1 MDDEKVLNPS
11 TGEVFRSTDPVILPQ
26 PYASPADF
34 AAQYPVPLDPT
45 EVITMCEEITMLGA
59 IPEEDYALKQY
70 TWRELSSL
78 AFTSGSTY
86 IGFADGE
93 CPEEYT
99 HDGDNQTITLKN
111 IGAKKTLSDSD
122 IKHSMAVAA
131 ANWHG
136 INKLNSPFPSSE
148 GMPGGSDFG
157 TFQQEVVAGVKEKE
171 IRLAMTLVMNGEDRL
186 LVAGDSVTNTLEF
199 DGFEEWQTNQSVT
212 FHTNNNSASG
222 SFSGVSFDR
231 WLGEA
236 CAKPTHLF
244 GHPATMQE
252 VMSAYFQLG
261 FQGSQVVNVP
271 NGNRIVPGYNF
282 ASQVNTGIGTLT
294 VVADN
299 NFTRT
304 AAGTS
309 LFSADVWAMRMTHN
323 GQPLVYRVNQF
334 PMQLKDLLPGC
345 TAVSFMVRKKTAL
358 IIKAAC
364 AQGQFTSVF
373 SGRTGITTCSLI
385 S

>member
-1 MDDEKVLNPS
+1 MDDEKILNPS
-11 TGEVFRSTDPVILPQ
+11 TNEVFRSTDPVILPQ
-26 PYASPADF
+26 PYASPGDF

-45 EVITMCEEITMLGA
+45 EVIAMCEEITMLGA
-59 IPEEDYALKQY
+59 IPEEDYALKQF
-70 TWRELSSL
+70 TWRELTSL

-99 HDGDNQTITLKN
+99 HDGANKTITLKN

-136 INKLNSPFPSSE
+136 INRLNSPFPSSE

-186 LVAGDSVTNTLEF
+186 LVKGDSNSNSLEF
-199 DGFEEWQTNQSVT
+199 DGFEYWQANQSVT
-212 FHTNNNSASG
+212 FHTNDNSASG
-222 SFSGVSFDR
+222 SFSAAGFDR
-231 WLGEA
+231 FLSEA

-244 GHPATMQE
+244 GHPQTMQE
-252 VMSAYFQLG
+252 LLSAYFQLG
-261 FQGSQVVNVP
+261 FAGSQVVNVP
-271 NGNRIVPGYNF
+271 NGNRIVPGFNF

-299 NFTRT
+299 NFTRA
-304 AAGTS
+304 AAGTT
-309 LFSADVWAMRMTHN
+309 LFSASVWAMRMNHN
-323 GQPLVYRVNQF
+323 GMPLVYRLNQF
-334 PMQLKDLLPGC
+334 PMQLKDLTPGC
-345 TAVSFMVRKKTAL
+345 TAVSFMVRKKTVLA
-358 IIKAAC
+358 IKAAC
-364 AQGQFTSVF
+364 AQGQWTSVF
-373 SGRTGITTCSLI
+373 SGRGSVTTCSLI